1 MQRRDFSRSLLAA
14 GATALTASAAFT
26 SLSAQAQAAGLKEGT
41 DFIRLGKPAPVETPA
56 GQVEVVEFFAYSCIH
71 CYNFE
76 PLLADWIK
84 KKPVNVVVRRTPVA
98 FSDAF
103 VPMQRLYYTLEA
115 MGQVEALHEKVFRAY
130 HVDKVKLQ
138 DPAVITEWVAK
149 QGVDVKKFN
158 ELFASFSM
166 AGKAKKAALLQDAY
180 QVEGTPALG
189 VAGRFY
195 IPGQGPR
202 TIQIAEALIAQ
213 IRKG

>member
-130 HVDKVKLQ
+130 HVEKVKLQ

>member
-1 MQRRDFSRSLLAA
+1 MTFWQKHKWKIIVPVLIVLVLAA
-14 GATALTASAAFT
+14 AFVFGDRNMPKQKDT
-26 SLSAQAQAAGLKEGT
+26 SAQPTVA
-41 DFIRLGKPAPVETPA
+41 APVETPA

-98 FSDAF
+98 FSEAF